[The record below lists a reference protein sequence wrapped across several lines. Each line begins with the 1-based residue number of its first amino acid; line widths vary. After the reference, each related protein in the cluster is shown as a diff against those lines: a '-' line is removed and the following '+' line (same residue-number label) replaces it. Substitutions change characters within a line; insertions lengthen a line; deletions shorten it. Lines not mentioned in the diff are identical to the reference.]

1 MTFLSEWPDQHV
13 ERLKANFAAGMSYA
27 ENAADINAKF
37 RTNYSRN
44 ACIGKGKRVG
54 LTAAYKPK
62 PKATEPKP
70 AERNGHIVAPR
81 RRRGPAERQ
90 AGIAEPHVKRIADVV
105 PLHISLNQLT
115 DTTCRWPFGDAAPF
129 TFCGC
134 LAAAG
139 RSYCLPHYRL
149 STGPGT
155 MSEQA
160 AHRISEKMAG

>member
-1 MTFLSEWPDQHV
+1 MTFLSEWPDHHV

-54 LTAAYKPK
+54 LTAADKPK
-62 PKATEPKP
+62 PKATELKP
-70 AERNGHIVAPR
+70 TERNGHVPIPR
-81 RRRGPAERQ
+81 KRGRAERQ
-90 AGIAEPHVKRIADVV
+90 AGIAEPHVERAADVV
-105 PLHISLNQLT
+105 PRHISLNQLT
-115 DTTCRWPFGDAAPF
+115 ELTCRWPFGDAAPF

-139 RSYCLPHYRL
+139 LPYCLGHYRI
-149 STGPGT
+149 SIGPGT
-155 MSEQA
+155 TSERA
-160 AHRISEKMAG
+160 AHRVSEKVAG